1 MEYEAEFIKTNC
13 IMRKGKR
20 VHSIYLDF
28 ISFEDVQENF
38 IWNFDVPKEELKE
51 YINDLLSCL
60 NEEEQKLIT
69 LRFYEDKTFRDME
82 EDFPFSFQAVHKK
95 YQKAIEKL
103 RKRAEYL
110 KNQPRLQF
118 S

>member
-1 MEYEAEFIKTNC
+1 MAYQTEFIKTNC
-13 IMRKGKR
+13 IMRKGRR

-28 ISFEDVQENF
+28 LSAEDVEETF
-38 IWNFDVPKEELKE
+38 IWNFDIPKEELKT

-82 EDFPFSFQAVHKK
+82 EEFPFTFQAAHKK
-95 YQKAIEKL
+95 YQKALEKL
-103 RKRAEYL
+103 RERAEYL
-110 KNQPRLQF
+110 KNQPRLEF
-118 S
+118 